1 MTLIIGLKNV
11 IIHCQFYTNN
21 LHYKAPKAKQIAS
34 GVKLKIRGNGKIHIV
49 MSCHYHMVM
58 TFYHVAMKLPLP
70 LPHGKITFYY
80 VAMKLPL
87 PLPHGKMSFYYV
99 AMVRVISLP
108 HSKISLLIFLNYL
121 LKLTMSLLFGKL
133 VGIRNYL
140 LVHS

>member
-1 MTLIIGLKNV
+1 MIID
-11 IIHCQFYTNN
+11 HCQFYTNN

-70 LPHGKITFYY
+70 LPHGK
-80 VAMKLPL
+80 
-87 PLPHGKMSFYYV
+87 MSFYYV

-108 HSKISLLIFLNYL
+108 LSLLFFLNYL

-133 VGIRNYL
+133 VGIENCFCCTRK
-140 LVHS
+140 